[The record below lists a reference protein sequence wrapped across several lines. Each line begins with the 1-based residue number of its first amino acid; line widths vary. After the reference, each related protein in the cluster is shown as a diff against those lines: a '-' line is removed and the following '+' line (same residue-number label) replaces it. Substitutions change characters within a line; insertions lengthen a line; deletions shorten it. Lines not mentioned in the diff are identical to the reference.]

1 MHHHHISCPR
11 DAADRCDVSH
21 EIEAEICVERG
32 VDRIRGANL
41 QKRIAIGGCLH
52 DRLGGDGAGSARS
65 VLDYE
70 LLAQPVRQP
79 LSHQACRDVGGSAS
93 RKADDN
99 ADRPRRIG
107 LRPRYARYSRE
118 RGSTRCQMQELS
130 SVGKFHRVSVPPGRR
145 TVKTEPLP
153 SSLVTVTS
161 PPIMRASL
169 RVMARPRP
177 VPPNRCAVEASAWVN
192 SSNSLAR
199 CSGVMPIPVSA
210 TASSIQS
217 RPLATQRAPNL
228 ISPSLVNLQALLKRL
243 SRICRSRIGS
253 TVSTPRF
260 SSTSIASRFLFCSAS

>member
-1 MHHHHISCPR
+1 MHHHHISYPR

-41 QKRIAIGGCLH
+41 QAREAVGGCLH
-52 DRLGGDGAGSARS
+52 AGPGGDGAGGARS
-65 VLDYE
+65 VLVYE
-70 LLAQPVRQP
+70 LLAQPLRQP

-130 SVGKFHRVSVPPGRR
+130 SVGKFHRVPVPPGRR
-145 TVKTEPLP
+145 TVNTEPLP

-169 RVMARPRP
+169 RDSARPSP
-177 VPPNRCAVEASAWVN
+177 VPPYRRAVSESAWRN
-192 SSNSLAR
+192 SCNSFA
-199 CSGVMPIPVSA
+199 CFSPANPMPLP
-210 TASSIQS
+210 
-217 RPLATQRAPNL
+217 
-228 ISPSLVNLQALLKRL
+228 
-243 SRICRSRIGS
+243 
-253 TVSTPRF
+253 STPT
-260 SSTSIASRFLFCSAS
+260 STPS

>member
-1 MHHHHISCPR
+1 MDHVDARHHLEQFTDDVLRRAVAGRRHVDSARIGLGIGDELRDCLGRNRWMHHHHISYPR

-52 DRLGGDGAGSARS
+52 DRLGGDSAGSARS

-107 LRPRYARYSRE
+107 LRPCYPRHGRE
-118 RGSTRCQMQELS
+118 RGGARGQM
-130 SVGKFHRVSVPPGRR
+130 
-145 TVKTEPLP
+145 
-153 SSLVTVTS
+153 
-161 PPIMRASL
+161 
-169 RVMARPRP
+169 
-177 VPPNRCAVEASAWVN
+177 
-192 SSNSLAR
+192 
-199 CSGVMPIPVSA
+199 
-210 TASSIQS
+210 
-217 RPLATQRAPNL
+217 
-228 ISPSLVNLQALLKRL
+228 
-243 SRICRSRIGS
+243 
-253 TVSTPRF
+253 
-260 SSTSIASRFLFCSAS
+260 